1 MNSNEFEYA
10 QMTLN
15 KAVADIRAR
24 QRIKPSALDRPSAVW
39 TGVDL
44 LDGRE
49 IKTLTII
56 FKTSGCRWGQAG
68 GCTMCGFV
76 YDSAT
81 EPPSPADLET
91 QLDRALNKA
100 GDMDEFMLKI
110 FTSGS
115 FFDEREISPQ
125 VRQSILRRLADDERI
140 PKVLAETRPE
150 YVTDE
155 VMDECTTILGDTKFE
170 IAVGLETS
178 SDIIRKDSI
187 NKGFTFVNFVRASET
202 AKKHGVTTKTYLML
216 KPPFLSEGEAMD
228 DIIQSVNDAAQYSDT
243 ISINLCNVQR
253 GTFVESL
260 WQKQQYRPP
269 WLWSIV
275 EIIKKAKQV
284 HPDMPIMSDP
294 VGAGSKRGPH
304 NCKQC
309 SHDVADAI
317 RKFSI
322 TQDVGDFDELTCD
335 CKELW
340 KKVLELDDLTY
351 GSAIMD

>member
-1 MNSNEFEYA
+1 
-10 QMTLN
+10 MTLN

-68 GCTMCGFV
+68 GCTMCVFV
-76 YDSAT
+76 DDSAT

-100 GDMDEFMLKI
+100 DDMDEFMLKI

-155 VMDECTTILGDTKFE
+155 IMDECTTILGDTKFE
-170 IAVGLETS
+170 IAVGL
-178 SDIIRKDSI
+178 
-187 NKGFTFVNFVRASET
+187 
-202 AKKHGVTTKTYLML
+202 
-216 KPPFLSEGEAMD
+216 
-228 DIIQSVNDAAQYSDT
+228 
-243 ISINLCNVQR
+243 
-253 GTFVESL
+253 
-260 WQKQQYRPP
+260 
-269 WLWSIV
+269 
-275 EIIKKAKQV
+275 
-284 HPDMPIMSDP
+284 
-294 VGAGSKRGPH
+294 
-304 NCKQC
+304 
-309 SHDVADAI
+309 
-317 RKFSI
+317 
-322 TQDVGDFDELTCD
+322 
-335 CKELW
+335 
-340 KKVLELDDLTY
+340 DLTNSQFFWGVEGKEVY
-351 GSAIMD
+351 YTVPAKSGNGCSSARRSGYDRAYAIAPFISGIPSWAITAPSLKETMEWITLWG

>member
-1 MNSNEFEYA
+1 
-10 QMTLN
+10 MTLN
-15 KAVADIRAR
+15 KAVSDIRAR
-24 QRIKPSALDRPSAVW
+24 QRIKPSALDKPSAVW

-44 LDGRE
+44 LYGQK

-76 YDSAT
+76 YDSAHT
-81 EPPSPADLET
+81 PPSPIDIEA
-91 QLDRALNKA
+91 QLDRALRKA
-100 GDMDEFMLKI
+100 DNLDEFMLKI

-115 FFDEREISPQ
+115 FFDEREIVPQ
-125 VRQSILRRLADDERI
+125 VRQSILRRLADDNRI
-140 PKVLAETRPE
+140 LKVLAETRPE
-150 YVTDE
+150 FVTDE
-155 VMDECTTILGDTKFE
+155 VMRECDSIPGDTKFE

-187 NKGFTFVNFVRASET
+187 NKGFKFTDFVRASET
-202 AKKHGVTTKTYLML
+202 AKKYGVTTKAYLML
-216 KPPFLSEGEAMD
+216 KPPFLSEGEAINDML
-228 DIIQSVNDAAQYSDT
+228 QSVNDAAQYTDT

-260 WQKQQYRPP
+260 WQKGQYRPP

-275 EIIKKAKQV
+275 EILKKTKLA
-284 HPDMPIMSDP
+284 HPDTVIMSDP

-304 NCKQC
+304 NCKKC

-322 TQDVGDFDELTCD
+322 TQDTGVLGELTCD
-335 CKELW
+335 CIELW
-340 KKVLELDDLTY
+340 KKVVELDDLTY
-351 GSAIMD
+351 GSAITD

>member
-1 MNSNEFEYA
+1 
-10 QMTLN
+10 MTLN

-24 QRIKPSALDRPSAVW
+24 QRIKPSAPDRPSAVW

-44 LDGRE
+44 LDGQE

-56 FKTSGCRWGQAG
+56 FKTSGCWWGKAG
-68 GCTMCGFV
+68 GCTMCGYV
-76 YDSAT
+76 YDSAID
-81 EPPSPADLET
+81 PPSPEDLET
-91 QLDRALNKA
+91 QLDRALYKA

-115 FFDEREISPQ
+115 FFDEREIPPQ
-125 VRQSILRRLADDERI
+125 VRQNILRRLADDERI
-140 PKVLAETRPE
+140 PKVIAETRPE
-150 YVTDE
+150 FVTDD
-155 VMDECTTILGDTKFE
+155 VMDECTSILGSTKFE

-187 NKGFTFVNFVRASET
+187 NKGFTFADFVHASET
-202 AKKHGVTTKTYLML
+202 AKKHGVTTKAYLML

-228 DIIQSVNDAAQYSDT
+228 DIIQSIDDAAPYAGT
-243 ISINLCNVQR
+243 ISINLCNVQN

-260 WQKQQYRPP
+260 WQKGQYRSP

-275 EIIKKAKQV
+275 EIIKKAKPA
-284 HPDMPIMSDP
+284 HPSTLIMSDP
-294 VGAGSKRGPH
+294 VAAGSKRGPH

-309 SHDVADAI
+309 SYDVADAI
-317 RKFSI
+317 RKFSV
-322 TQDVGDFDELTCD
+322 TQDIGVLDELKCD
-335 CKELW
+335 CMELW